1 MPILRTDWTI
11 YENKIIEKLKV
22 KRNELKEL
30 EDELR
35 EIQMNI
41 RKNCEHEWRR
51 ESYPYAPLF
60 CFKCGGEK

>member
-35 EIQMNI
+35 EIQI
-41 RKNCEHEWRR
+41 CIKKGCEHVWRR
-51 ESYPYAPLF
+51 ESYPYAPLV
-60 CFKCGGEK
+60 CFKCGDEQ